1 MGNDA
6 AANSIIALA
15 ERPSEIG
22 RLSEDAIR
30 HLVDSFYK
38 KVRADPELGPIF
50 DRAIAGD
57 WGPHLATMHDFWSSV
72 ILTSGRYKGNPVA
85 VHLRVEGIEPQ
96 LFDRW
101 LALFGEWSWDDLPAL
116 PPEVIL
122 LPAWFPLNVYDFACW
137 ARQTIVPLT
146 IVGSHR
152 PVRPLPFSLSELR
165 IDVDPALQSARTLAP
180 LIDPAV
186 HTCGTVPAH
195 GATELAHPEPGFW
208 IVGAKSYG
216 RAPTFLLATGHEQ
229 VRSVVATIAAD
240 HTAGAPRS
248 PDEPRCAVG

>member
-101 LALFGEWSWDDLPAL
+101 LALFGETCRECFHDDVANAFCAKAWRIAESLKLAL
-116 PPEVIL
+116 
-122 LPAWFPLNVYDFACW
+122 FY
-137 ARQTIVPLT
+137 
-146 IVGSHR
+146 R
-152 PVRPLPFSLSELR
+152 PDQPW
-165 IDVDPALQSARTLAP
+165 Q
-180 LIDPAV
+180 
-186 HTCGTVPAH
+186 
-195 GATELAHPEPGFW
+195 
-208 IVGAKSYG
+208 
-216 RAPTFLLATGHEQ
+216 
-229 VRSVVATIAAD
+229 RST
-240 HTAGAPRS
+240 P
-248 PDEPRCAVG
+248 